1 MAGNSK
7 IPHCYPT
14 KNLLNTSEKLTDIER
29 SFTSKEP
36 EIQYPAIVL
45 SLPVKP
51 KMSHELGTSTI
62 IHKYRVSHIT
72 EYLNRLY
79 KRNPK
84 REAKRKYAPQIA

>member
-29 SFTSKEP
+29 SFTSEEP

-51 KMSHELGTSTI
+51 KMSH
-62 IHKYRVSHIT
+62 
-72 EYLNRLY
+72 
-79 KRNPK
+79 
-84 REAKRKYAPQIA
+84 